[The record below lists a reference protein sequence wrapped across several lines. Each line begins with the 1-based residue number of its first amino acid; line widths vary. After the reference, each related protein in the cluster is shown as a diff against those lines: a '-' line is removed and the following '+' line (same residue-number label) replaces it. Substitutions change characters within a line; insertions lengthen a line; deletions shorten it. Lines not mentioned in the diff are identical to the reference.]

1 MLRKKRMWQTAGI
14 LLLLVALL
22 SGCGKYNPFQQ
33 LGVSNKEVPDYQVSG
48 EVFHEQKVGDQ
59 EVKAVWATVNVKGF
73 SEEQAKK
80 VIADYISK
88 QMEKRNFI
96 SVIVK
101 ETKTEK
107 KKLMYEG
114 MYFGNKEAA
123 SMAGKDVRKIEKF
136 PVIFYNKIEK

>member
-1 MLRKKRMWQTAGI
+1 MIKRRRIWQSAGI
-14 LLLLVALL
+14 LLLIIALL
-22 SGCGKYNPFQQ
+22 TGCGKYNPYKQ
-33 LGVSNKEVPDYQVSG
+33 LGVSSKDIPDYQVSG

-59 EVKAVWATVNVKGF
+59 EVKAVWASVNVKGF

-88 QMEKRNFI
+88 QMDKRNFI

-123 SMAGKDVRKIEKF
+123 SMAGKDVQKIEKY
-136 PVIFYNKIEK
+136 PVIFYNKIER